1 MLLTEDLNMYEDI
14 LKDMQEKMKPVTEMA
29 EINKVT
35 AEKLISLQSEYMTD
49 LFNTGIAQMK
59 ALGEVK
65 EPKTALEMQVKYF
78 KEIEAKMTDTA
89 EKELAAISSAKE
101 KLTDIIEKSMFDMSD
116 APMMTEMTK
125 FMKTAQEKMEEATKA
140 FTPEPVKKAA
150 TRASKPAAA

>member
-1 MLLTEDLNMYEDI
+1 MLLTEDSKMYEDI

-29 EINKVT
+29 EINKDT

-101 KLTDIIEKSMFDMSD
+101 KLTDIIEKSMFDMSE

-125 FMKTAQEKMEEATKA
+125 FMKTAQEKMEEAAKA
-140 FTPEPVKKAA
+140 FTPEPPKKTTRSAKAA
-150 TRASKPAAA
+150 AA

>member
-1 MLLTEDLNMYEDI
+1 MLLTEDSKMYEDI

-29 EINKVT
+29 EINKDT

-101 KLTDIIEKSMFDMSD
+101 KLTDIIEKSMFDMSE

-125 FMKTAQEKMEEATKA
+125 FMKTAQEKMEEAAKA
-140 FTPEPVKKAA
+140 FTPEPAKKTTRSTKAA
-150 TRASKPAAA
+150 AA

>member
-1 MLLTEDLNMYEDI
+1 MLLTEDSIMYEDI

-29 EINKVT
+29 EINKDT

-101 KLTDIIEKSMFDMSD
+101 KLSEIIEKSMFDMSE
-116 APMMTEMTK
+116 APIMNEMTK
-125 FMKTAQEKMEEATKA
+125 FMKTAQEKMEEAAKA
-140 FTPEPVKKAA
+140 FTPEPVKKTARA
-150 TRASKPAAA
+150 TKSAAA